1 MYERELVRAQA
12 AEVLAEERRWEVVR
26 TRNALHGLRTV
37 FERNREK
44 LAGARAELLAVR
56 RAAKTTLR
64 LQAEVARLGGL
75 LKAVSVDPRKRGTMA
90 GLRMENGRLRG
101 ELEEKIVHV
110 KKLEAEVAKLRSTR
124 ATLSKTVFGR
134 NSEKTGRPAPG
145 GVAASRPAGLGMAGH
160 NGWTLRR
167 TPKFTTLRQ
176 RTAIASIVESPI
188 WRTVPYAVIGD

>member
-64 LQAEVARLGGL
+64 LQAEVARQGGL

-134 NSEKTGRPAPG
+134 NSEKTGLTRTGRCRGQQAGGTGHGRTQRLDIEKNTEVYNPPA
-145 GVAASRPAGLGMAGH
+145 ADRHCQHCEAF
-160 NGWTLRR
+160 TL
-167 TPKFTTLRQ
+167 
-176 RTAIASIVESPI
+176 
-188 WRTVPYAVIGD
+188 